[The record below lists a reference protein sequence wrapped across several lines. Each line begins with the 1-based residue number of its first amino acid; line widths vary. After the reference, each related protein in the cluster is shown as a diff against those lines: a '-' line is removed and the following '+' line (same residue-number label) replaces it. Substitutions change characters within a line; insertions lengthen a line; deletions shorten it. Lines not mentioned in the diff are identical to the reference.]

1 MTVEHVPNFKP
12 PVKHLFALI
21 DAVLRPD
28 EFKSA
33 CEKFGEFDADCS
45 DDDLWKFNL
54 DEDGDSRLAVSLHME
69 NSGTNHETGKAQYK
83 PTAVICAIL
92 PFCWWETY
100 ERKDHK
106 DDKSLRKEQLEYN
119 RAFDE
124 ELKHAIQEIGQPAVK
139 GADKKAPFHKHAIWR
154 GKEGLFILQQ
164 SANDLQFGYD
174 INYWIQ
180 PRITGDADKNI
191 LLIDWLHMIN
201 RIPPTITLPAGW
213 EVCAAGFENELNR
226 ELTLNFLHPLKNVE
240 AISVARTGHADDFLF
255 ELTRHKH
262 KLAQVHL
269 TWNKEWRPAWP
280 ETTFYD
286 SWDEWVASVKAE
298 NEE

>member
-1 MTVEHVPNFKP
+1 MNVEHVPNFKP
-12 PVKHLFALI
+12 PVKQMFELT
-21 DAVLRPD
+21 DAVLSPY
-28 EFKSA
+28 EFRSA
-33 CEKFGEFDADCS
+33 CEKIGEFDPYFA
-45 DDDLWKFNL
+45 DDDPWNFNL
-54 DEDGDSRLAVSLHME
+54 DEDGDSRLTVSLHME
-69 NSGTNHETGKAQYK
+69 SSGTNNETGKAQYK
-83 PTAVICAIL
+83 PVAVICAIL

-100 ERKDHK
+100 ERKNHK

-124 ELKHAIQEIGQPAVK
+124 ELKHAIQEIGQPAVQ

-180 PRITGDADKNI
+180 PRITGEADKNI

-213 EVCAAGFENELNR
+213 EVCAAGFENELKR
-226 ELTLNFLHPLKNVE
+226 ELTLNVLHPLKNVE
-240 AISVARTGHADDFLF
+240 AVSVARAGHADDFLF

-286 SWDEWVASVKAE
+286 SWQQWVASVKAE